1 VREGVPVGSY
11 HQCRSHGGKRFA
23 AQAGS
28 VEAESNHE
36 SGNMA
41 MTFGWR
47 GQFLRVNLTSGKL
60 CSEALRPEEV
70 KDWIGAHG
78 LAIHLYNKE
87 VPAEVEAGSAENA
100 LILATSPLTGTLLP
114 NGGHYSVV
122 TRATRGAGLSCANLG
137 GAWGPE
143 LKYAGFDAI
152 VVQGKSPRPVYLW
165 ISDGVAELR
174 DAGHL
179 WGKNVRECGDLLRA
193 ETDKKAH
200 VCCIGPAGE
209 NRLGV
214 AAIVSDAK
222 FASGA
227 KGVAAITGEKKLK
240 AIVVR
245 GTKGIRLARAAEF
258 MEIAQRLR
266 HDSATT
272 ILRGKGSRLQGPVLL
287 VSAVAEDT
295 EALPS
300 DGVRPRSCFGCTTV
314 FSSFA
319 DELTGETIARF
330 HNESLP
336 QIDAAQLREQ
346 RAFVDLGLD
355 YVSAKTMLASGKSDD
370 TQDQVDLAGKLARG
384 ELGEN
389 TEAEV
394 NPGEVGNSGCV
405 VGGYVLIP
413 AIATAGLR
421 DDSGVVLAAAESAG
435 CCPFAAALMK
445 APEIA
450 SLLSSAT
457 GMDYSPEDVLRAGRR
472 IATAA
477 GK

>member
-1 VREGVPVGSY
+1 
-11 HQCRSHGGKRFA
+11 
-23 AQAGS
+23 
-28 VEAESNHE
+28 
-36 SGNMA
+36 MA

-47 GQFLRVNLTSGKL
+47 GQFLRVNLTSGEL
-60 CSEALRPEEV
+60 GTESLLPEGI
-70 KDWIGAHG
+70 KDSIGAHG
-78 LAIHLYNKE
+78 LALYLYNQE
-87 VPAEVEAGSAENA
+87 VPSEVEPRSAENA

-122 TRATRGAGLSCANLG
+122 TRATRGASLSCANLG

-165 ISDGVAELR
+165 ISDGAAELR
-174 DAGHL
+174 DASHL

-214 AAIVSDAK
+214 AALVSDAK

-227 KGVAAITGEKKLK
+227 KGVAAMVGEKNLK

-258 MEIAQRLR
+258 MATTRRLR
-266 HDSATT
+266 HDSAAML
-272 ILRGKGSRLQGPVLL
+272 LRGKGSRLQGPVLL
-287 VSAVAEDT
+287 VTSVAEDT
-295 EALPS
+295 ETLPS
-300 DGVRPRSCFGCTTV
+300 DGARPRSCFGCTAA
-314 FSSFA
+314 FSSFV
-319 DELTGETIARF
+319 DDLTGETIAKF
-330 HNESLP
+330 HHESLP
-336 QIDAAQLREQ
+336 QVDAAQLREQ
-346 RAFVDLGLD
+346 RAFIDLGLD
-355 YVSAKTMLASGKSDD
+355 YVSAKALLASGKYDGM
-370 TQDQVDLAGKLARG
+370 QDPVELAGKLARG

-389 TEAEV
+389 SGADV

-405 VGGYVLIP
+405 VGGYVLVP
-413 AIATAGLR
+413 AIATAGLEN
-421 DDSGVVLAAAESAG
+421 DSGADASMLAAAESAG
-435 CCPFAAALMK
+435 FCPFAAALMK

-450 SLLSSAT
+450 SLLNSAT
-457 GMDYSPEDVLRAGRR
+457 GMDYSPEDVLRAGRH

>member
-1 VREGVPVGSY
+1 
-11 HQCRSHGGKRFA
+11 
-23 AQAGS
+23 
-28 VEAESNHE
+28 
-36 SGNMA
+36 
-41 MTFGWR
+41 
-47 GQFLRVNLTSGKL
+47 
-60 CSEALRPEEV
+60 
-70 KDWIGAHG
+70 
-78 LAIHLYNKE
+78 
-87 VPAEVEAGSAENA
+87 
-100 LILATSPLTGTLLP
+100 
-114 NGGHYSVV
+114 
-122 TRATRGAGLSCANLG
+122 
-137 GAWGPE
+137 
-143 LKYAGFDAI
+143 
-152 VVQGKSPRPVYLW
+152 
-165 ISDGVAELR
+165 
-174 DAGHL
+174 
-179 WGKNVRECGDLLRA
+179 
-193 ETDKKAH
+193 

>member
-1 VREGVPVGSY
+1 
-11 HQCRSHGGKRFA
+11 
-23 AQAGS
+23 
-28 VEAESNHE
+28 
-36 SGNMA
+36 MA

-47 GQFLRVNLTSGKL
+47 GQFLRVNLTSGEL
-60 CSEALRPEEV
+60 GTERLLPEEI
-70 KDWIGAHG
+70 KDSIGAHG
-78 LAIHLYNKE
+78 LALHLYNKE
-87 VPAEVEAGSAENA
+87 VPAEVEPRSAENA

-165 ISDGVAELR
+165 IGDGAAELR
-174 DAGHL
+174 DASHL
-179 WGKNVRECGDLLRA
+179 WGKNVRECGDLLRT

-227 KGVAAITGEKKLK
+227 KGVAAIGGEKNLK

-258 MEIAQRLR
+258 MATTRRLR
-266 HDSATT
+266 HDSAATL
-272 ILRGKGSRLQGPVLL
+272 LRGKGSRLQGPVLL
-287 VSAVAEDT
+287 VTSVAEDI
-295 EALPS
+295 EALTS
-300 DGVRPRSCFGCTTV
+300 DGVRPRSCFGCTAA
-314 FSSFA
+314 FSSFV
-319 DELTGETIARF
+319 DDLTGETIARF

-336 QIDAAQLREQ
+336 QVDAAQLREH

-355 YVSAKTMLASGKSDD
+355 YVSAKALLASGKCDGM
-370 TQDQVDLAGKLARG
+370 QDGMQDPVELAAKLARG

-389 TEAEV
+389 TGADV

-405 VGGYVLIP
+405 VGGYVLVA
-413 AIATAGLR
+413 AIATAGLG
-421 DDSGVVLAAAESAG
+421 DDSGVDASMFAAAESAG

>member
-1 VREGVPVGSY
+1 
-11 HQCRSHGGKRFA
+11 
-23 AQAGS
+23 
-28 VEAESNHE
+28 
-36 SGNMA
+36 MA

-60 CSEALRPEEV
+60 CTEPLRPEEV
-70 KDWIGAHG
+70 KDCIGAHG

-114 NGGHYSVV
+114 NGGHYSVL
-122 TRATRGAGLSCANLG
+122 TRATRGVGLSSANLG

-152 VVQGKSPRPVYLW
+152 VVQGKSPKPVYLW
-165 ISDGVAELR
+165 ISDGVAEVR

-179 WGKNVRECGDLLRA
+179 WGKNVGECGDLLRA
-193 ETDKKAH
+193 ATDKKAH

-214 AAIVSDAK
+214 AAMVSDGK
-222 FASGA
+222 FACGA
-227 KGVAAITGEKKLK
+227 NGVAAIFGEKNLK

-245 GTKGIRLARAAEF
+245 GTRGIRLARAAEF
-258 MEIAQRLR
+258 MATTQRVR
-266 HDSATT
+266 QDSATT
-272 ILRGKGSRLQGPVLL
+272 LLRGKGSRLQGPVLL

-336 QIDAAQLREQ
+336 QVDAAQLREQ

-355 YVSAKTMLASGKSDD
+355 YVSAKAVLASCKCDD
-370 TQDQVDLAGKLARG
+370 MQDQVELAGKLARG

-394 NPGEVGNSGCV
+394 RPGEAGNSGCV
-405 VGGYVLIP
+405 VGGYVLVP
-413 AIATAGLR
+413 AMATAGLGN
-421 DDSGVVLAAAESAG
+421 DAGADASMLAAAESAG

-457 GMDYSPEDVLRAGRR
+457 GMDYTPEDVLRAGRR

>member
-1 VREGVPVGSY
+1 
-11 HQCRSHGGKRFA
+11 
-23 AQAGS
+23 
-28 VEAESNHE
+28 
-36 SGNMA
+36 MA

-47 GQFLRVNLTSGKL
+47 GQFLRVNLASGEL
-60 CSEALRPEEV
+60 CAEPLRPEEV
-70 KDWIGAHG
+70 KECIGAHG

-87 VPAEVEAGSAENA
+87 VPAEVEPGSAENA

-143 LKYAGFDAI
+143 LKYAEFDAI

-165 ISDGVAELR
+165 ISDSVAELR

-179 WGKNVRECGDLLRA
+179 WGRNVRECADLLRA

-222 FASGA
+222 FASCA
-227 KGVAAITGEKKLK
+227 KGVAAIAGEKNLK

-258 MEIAQRLR
+258 METAQRLR
-266 HDSATT
+266 HDSAAT

-287 VSAVAEDT
+287 VTSVAEDT
-295 EALPS
+295 EAASS
-300 DGVRPRSCFGCTTV
+300 DGVRPRGCFGCTVV

-319 DELTGETIARF
+319 DDSTGETIARF

-336 QIDAAQLREQ
+336 QVDAERLREQ

-355 YVSAKTMLASGKSDD
+355 YVSAKALLASGKYDM
-370 TQDQVDLAGKLARG
+370 QDQMELARKLARG
-384 ELGEN
+384 ELGES
-389 TEAEV
+389 TEAELK
-394 NPGEVGNSGCV
+394 PEDVGNSGCV
-405 VGGYVLIP
+405 IGGYVLVP
-413 AIATAGLR
+413 AISTADMGN
-421 DDSGVVLAAAESAG
+421 DSVADASLLAAAESAG
-435 CCPFAAALMK
+435 CCPFAAVLMK

-457 GMDYSPEDVLRAGRR
+457 GMNYSPEDVLRAGRR

>member
-1 VREGVPVGSY
+1 
-11 HQCRSHGGKRFA
+11 
-23 AQAGS
+23 
-28 VEAESNHE
+28 
-36 SGNMA
+36 MA

-60 CSEALRPEEV
+60 CSEPLASEEV
-70 KDWIGAHG
+70 KDSIGAHG
-78 LAIHLYNKE
+78 LAIHLYGKD
-87 VPAEVEAGSAENA
+87 VRAGVEPGSEENA

-152 VVQGKSPRPVYLW
+152 VVQGKSPKPVYLW

-227 KGVAAITGEKKLK
+227 KGVAAIAGEKNLK

-258 MEIAQRLR
+258 MATAQRLR
-266 HDSATT
+266 HDSAATL
-272 ILRGKGSRLQGPVLL
+272 LRGKGSRLQGPVLL
-287 VSAVAEDT
+287 VTSVAEDT

-300 DGVRPRSCFGCTTV
+300 DGVRPRNCFGCTTV

-319 DELTGETIARF
+319 DDLTGETIARF

-336 QIDAAQLREQ
+336 QVDAAQLREQ

-355 YVSAKTMLASGKSDD
+355 YVSAKASLASGKYDD
-370 TQDQVDLAGKLARG
+370 TLDQVELAGKLARG
-384 ELGEN
+384 EVGEN

-405 VGGYVLIP
+405 VGGYVLVP
-413 AIATAGLR
+413 AIATAELGN
-421 DDSGVVLAAAESAG
+421 DSGADVSMLAAAESAG